1 MYPQLKTTHIY
12 SIDFKEYGM
21 FVTNDQS
28 QASSKAQPCFNLY
41 FLWVLWTCI
50 HMACRSDQKKKKTH
64 KILESKNLVPPP
76 NFKSHRYL
84 MYC

>member
-41 FLWVLWTCI
+41 FL
-50 HMACRSDQKKKKTH
+50 
-64 KILESKNLVPPP
+64 
-76 NFKSHRYL
+76 
-84 MYC
+84 

>member
-50 HMACRSDQKKKKTH
+50 HMACRSDQKKKKNP

-76 NFKSHRYL
+76 KL
-84 MYC
+84 

>member
-50 HMACRSDQKKKKTH
+50 HMACRSDQKKKKPTRFWSQR
-64 KILESKNLVPPP
+64 I
-76 NFKSHRYL
+76 
-84 MYC
+84 

>member
-50 HMACRSDQKKKKTH
+50 HMACRSDKKKKTH

-76 NFKSHRYL
+76 KL
-84 MYC
+84 